1 MTALGAIVLW
11 RTYFSC
17 NSCGL
22 GGYAADRVLGL
33 EGFLTRQA
41 TRLICLLGG
50 QNSFAVTERLLK
62 ECCGWTISDERIRQ
76 ACQAESPRI
85 AGFRAE
91 SPAVAKAF
99 ADAPGDVEFQTDAAK
114 VNTTEGWRDMKIGI
128 FARRERGEPSTPEN
142 WDKRH
147 LPAPAT
153 RVAFAAIETI
163 DDFAPRWSKW
173 AVRLGIE
180 DLSTITVLGD
190 GAEWIWNAASRE
202 FPGCTQVL
210 DIYHGAEHIADAART
225 RFGEGTTT
233 AKEWLDRGRSL
244 LLSDGWAGLC
254 DHLGQTMTS
263 DDAPEDR
270 TPLDDLM
277 GYFATHTSTQLL
289 PPFVYRAIDRQR
301 NGRRGSKEPG
311 RSTTQADRRSVAGR
325 QRQPN
330 GRVMLSD
337 VQRPLGS
344 LLGILQLSARNY
356 SRTRSCHAMK
366 KVYFDR
372 ARELLRDDCSIDGY
386 NGMGDS

>member
-11 RTYFSC
+11 RTYFLC

-22 GGYAADRVLGL
+22 GGYAADPVLGL

-62 ECCGWTISDERIRQ
+62 ECCGWTISNERIRR

-85 AGFRAE
+85 IGFRAE

-128 FARRERGEPSTPEN
+128 FACHERGEPSPPED

-147 LPAPAT
+147 LLAPT
-153 RVAFAAIETI
+153 TQIAFAAIETI
-163 DDFAPRWSKW
+163 DDFAPRWNEW
-173 AVRLGIE
+173 AVRLEIE

-190 GAEWIWNAASRE
+190 GADWTWSATSRE

-210 DIYHGAEHIADAART
+210 EIYHGAEHIADVTRS

-233 AKEWLDRGRSL
+233 AKEWLDRGRGL

-254 DHLGQTMTS
+254 DHLGQTMTT

-270 TPLDDLM
+270 ALLDDLM
-277 GYFATHTSTQLL
+277 GYSATHTERLNYCHRLYTGQS
-289 PPFVYRAIDRQR
+289 I
-301 NGRRGSKEPG
+301 GS
-311 RSTTQADRRSVAGR
+311 
-325 QRQPN
+325 
-330 GRVMLSD
+330 
-337 VQRPLGS
+337 
-344 LLGILQLSARNY
+344 
-356 SRTRSCHAMK
+356 
-366 KVYFDR
+366 
-372 ARELLRDDCSIDGY
+372 
-386 NGMGDS
+386 GMVEGAAKNLVG

>member
-41 TRLICLLGG
+41 TRLICLLAG

-85 AGFRAE
+85 ADFRAE
-91 SPAVAKAF
+91 SSAVAKAF
-99 ADAPGDVEFQTDAAK
+99 ADASGDVEFQTDAAK

-147 LPAPAT
+147 LPAPTT

-163 DDFAPRWSKW
+163 DDFAPRWSEW

-233 AKEWLDRGRSL
+233 AKEWLDRGRGL

-254 DHLGQTMTS
+254 DHLGQTMTT

-270 TPLDDLM
+270 VPLDDLM
-277 GYFATHTSTQLL
+277 GYFATHTERLNYCHRLYTGQSIGSGMVEGAAKNL
-289 PPFVYRAIDRQR
+289 V
-301 NGRRGSKEPG
+301 GRRLKQTGARWQVDNVNRMAELCCL
-311 RSTTQADRRSVAGR
+311 TY
-325 QRQPN
+325 
-330 GRVMLSD
+330 SD
-337 VQRPLGS
+337 HWDLYWAS
-344 LLGILQLSARNY
+344 SN
-356 SRTRSCHAMK
+356 
-366 KVYFDR
+366 
-372 ARELLRDDCSIDGY
+372 
-386 NGMGDS
+386 

>member
-1 MTALGAIVLW
+1 MAYLFLVQLLW
-11 RTYFSC
+11 SW
-17 NSCGL
+17 
-22 GGYAADRVLGL
+22 GYAADRVLGL

-85 AGFRAE
+85 AVFRAE

-114 VNTTEGWRDMKIGI
+114 VYTTEGWRDMKIGI

-142 WDKRH
+142 WDNRH

-190 GAEWIWNAASRE
+190 GAEWICNAALLRVTQFDTRRRDHAGGTDCVRRCETVRTVGETHRKRRE
-202 FPGCTQVL
+202 
-210 DIYHGAEHIADAART
+210 
-225 RFGEGTTT
+225 
-233 AKEWLDRGRSL
+233 
-244 LLSDGWAGLC
+244 DGG
-254 DHLGQTMTS
+254 
-263 DDAPEDR
+263 
-270 TPLDDLM
+270 
-277 GYFATHTSTQLL
+277 LL
-289 PPFVYRAIDRQR
+289 PPYDCAVTV
-301 NGRRGSKEPG
+301 GRG
-311 RSTTQADRRSVAGR
+311 
-325 QRQPN
+325 
-330 GRVMLSD
+330 
-337 VQRPLGS
+337 
-344 LLGILQLSARNY
+344 
-356 SRTRSCHAMK
+356 
-366 KVYFDR
+366 
-372 ARELLRDDCSIDGY
+372 
-386 NGMGDS
+386 